1 VINLPDK
8 PLLEQVL
15 RRIFHQNVDMI
26 NTSDALKTD
35 PILEPHDSFPR
46 LLTTDVCLLGQG
58 MHKLPLRRNITPVI
72 IYSNRRPRPDENVL
86 DARIKPIRPVVQQD
100 RIISAVFK
108 RNRGVVREGVCRYWL
123 IGISRRPCQ
132 SLLHDEIRDAA
143 VRLLGVEGPAE
154 VFVKI

>member
-1 VINLPDK
+1 
-8 PLLEQVL
+8 
-15 RRIFHQNVDMI
+15 MI

-58 MHKLPLRRNITPVI
+58 MHKLPLDKILNDAFRLRRNITPVI